1 MEHTGQYDHTLPM
14 ERITVSLP
22 AELIRQID
30 RLETNRSR
38 FVQEAIRKE
47 LHRRRRELLR
57 RSLEYPHAAAQ
68 TVAEAGLAEWANQL
82 PETEGLVDPEGGI
95 PVRWVPGRGWTAKK
109 HPTRGHEQRGE

>member
-1 MEHTGQYDHTLPM
+1 MEHSEQYDHTLPM

-47 LHRRRRELLR
+47 LQRRRRELLR
-57 RSLEYPHAAAQ
+57 KSLDHPHAAAGKL
-68 TVAEAGLAEWANQL
+68 ADAGFADWANQL
-82 PETEGLVDPEGGI
+82 PETEGLVDPEGGT
-95 PVRWVPGRGWTAKK
+95 PVRWVPGRGWT
-109 HPTRGHEQRGE
+109 TRKR